1 MESLTFSFNMLNRE
15 NYNKIEEISKLAKK
29 VGCSEEVETD
39 RETTQRQ
46 EVTND
51 SSSEEEQE
59 NKQAQENLRF
69 RNENIYA
76 QLNVRFPIPS
86 ALHIVEKVRIKAE
99 TAIETIQRINGQDD
113 IGIEDFI
120 NTIKEAKT
128 RSTQPN

>member
-1 MESLTFSFNMLNRE
+1 MLERE
-15 NYNKIEEISKLAKK
+15 NEKRIEEISKLAKK
-29 VGCSEEVETD
+29 IGCSGEVETD

-76 QLNVRFPIPS
+76 EPNVRFPVPQHHTS
-86 ALHIVEKVRIKAE
+86 SRREE
-99 TAIETIQRINGQDD
+99 
-113 IGIEDFI
+113 
-120 NTIKEAKT
+120 
-128 RSTQPN
+128 